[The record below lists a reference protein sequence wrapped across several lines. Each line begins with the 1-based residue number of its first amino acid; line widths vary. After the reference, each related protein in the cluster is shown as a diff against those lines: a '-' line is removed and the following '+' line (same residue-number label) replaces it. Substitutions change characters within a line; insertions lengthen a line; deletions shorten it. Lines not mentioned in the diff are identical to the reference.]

1 MYTDLPRQSMLSVY
15 IGSASTKR
23 LVISLVMMWTLMT
36 TSHHGLWL

>member
-23 LVISLVMMWTLMT
+23 LVISLVMMWT
-36 TSHHGLWL
+36 TSHHGPVALNE